1 MNSVKLYF
9 GTTGYVNL
17 SVSSRQNNYTP
28 AFSLPIT
35 MEEDG
40 ATTYIINVFGAENSV
55 YPVFKT
61 SETSYFK
68 FEHNNIN
75 SQCIKVQKNQCIS
88 SFISND
94 VVYGLEVLNKKRQ
107 NEFEKS
113 GGHKCKDL
121 AVWFA
126 VDSPVSS
133 NIFSSQS
140 YDECDDTHNFSFGDF
155 EEERD
160 SRDGGR
166 QAAIESPRDS
176 RDGGRQAA
184 IESPRDSRDGG
195 RQAAIESPRDSRD
208 GGRQA
213 AIESPRDSRDGGRQ
227 AAIESPRY
235 RNSRNGHAAEKAPR
249 NSRYGHA
256 AMESVKA
263 TVALN
268 NTSTDKYQTEH
279 FVEPKVMNKRTFR
292 FCFKNKPTMLGN
304 LYL

>member
-68 FEHNNIN
+68 FEHNNKN
-75 SQCIKVQKNQCIS
+75 SPCIKVQKNQCIS

-140 YDECDDTHNFSFGDF
+140 YDECDDSHKKPITTYNFSFGDF
-155 EEERD
+155 EED
-160 SRDGGR
+160 V
-166 QAAIESPRDS
+166 
-176 RDGGRQAA
+176 
-184 IESPRDSRDGG
+184 
-195 RQAAIESPRDSRD
+195 
-208 GGRQA
+208 
-213 AIESPRDSRDGGRQ
+213 
-227 AAIESPRY
+227 
-235 RNSRNGHAAEKAPR
+235 
-249 NSRYGHA
+249 A

-268 NTSTDKYQTEH
+268 NTSTDKYQTVS